1 MNIGNLIDILK
12 NLRSIHGDL
21 PVIVSTNDTDIFT
34 IKNIYKET
42 VYSFI
47 GDLGYKKYTESPI
60 SIRKDSLDEIDNI
73 PEQVLIIKVN

>member
-21 PVIVSTNDTDIFT
+21 PVIVSINDTDIST
-34 IKNIYKET
+34 INNIYKET

-47 GDLGYKKYTESPI
+47 DDLGYKKYTDSPI
-60 SIRKDSLDEIDNI
+60 SIGKDSLDETDNI
-73 PEQVLIIKVN
+73 LEQVLIIKLR